1 METKEEIIHTRLGQ
15 YILSCPFCNRG
26 FSRRADLYNH
36 KLCMS
41 LTNCMDMNNND
52 GKPHVNVTTRKL
64 EMFSCP
70 ICGELFNRWSVFCRH
85 TSFHTYF
92 SAIQESHGH
101 RAINRPAFVIGN
113 RNEKVHGESQKENV
127 TEDSENSQILNIKS
141 ENGIKQNHQKD
152 MDDPKK
158 NKYKKE
164 TNKKKYC
171 VPSAGKHR
179 RTTTKKA
186 RVICKICYRTVSGR
200 SNLAAHLRIHSN
212 QRPYKCKYCNY
223 RFKQLSHVK
232 NHERLHSGE
241 TPWQCSLCGKKF
253 HQKSNLDYHM
263 NNNH

>member
-1 METKEEIIHTRLGQ
+1 MKEEMMHIRLGQ
-15 YILSCPFCNRG
+15 YILRCPFCNRG

-36 KLCMS
+36 KLCTN
-41 LTNCMDMNNND
+41 LTNCKDVNNND

-101 RAINRPAFVIGN
+101 RKCIRPAFVMVN
-113 RNEKVHGESQKENV
+113 RNEEVAGESQKENV
-127 TEDSENSQILNIKS
+127 KEEFKNCQILNKKS
-141 ENGIKQNHQKD
+141 ENELKQNQQKD
-152 MDDPKK
+152 TDDPKGFE
-158 NKYKKE
+158 YKE
-164 TNKKKYC
+164 RANKKKYC
-171 VPSAGKHR
+171 ALSDAKKRGTSTR
-179 RTTTKKA
+179 KA
-186 RVICKICYRTVSGR
+186 RVRCNICHRTVSGR
-200 SNLAAHLRIHSN
+200 NNMGAHLRIHSN

-223 RFKQLSHVK
+223 RFKQLCHVK

-253 HQKSNLDYHM
+253 HQRSNLDYHM

>member
-1 METKEEIIHTRLGQ
+1 METKEEIMHIRLGQ
-15 YILSCPFCNRG
+15 YILSCPFCKRG

-36 KLCMS
+36 KLCMT
-41 LTNCMDMNNND
+41 LTNCKDMNNND
-52 GKPHVNVTTRKL
+52 DKPRVNVTTRKL

-101 RAINRPAFVIGN
+101 RAITRPAFVIGN
-113 RNEKVHGESQKENV
+113 KNEDVNCVSKENV

-141 ENGIKQNHQKD
+141 ESGLKQNQQKD
-152 MDDPKK
+152 MDVP
-158 NKYKKE
+158 NRFEYKKE

-171 VPSAGKHR
+171 VPAADKKRGTS
-179 RTTTKKA
+179 TKKA
-186 RVICKICYRTVSGR
+186 RVRCKICYRSVSGR
-200 SNLAAHLRIHSN
+200 NNLAAHMRIHSN